1 MLNYFK
7 KHLQNSRKKN
17 VLRQIHGDNSNVLGL
32 SHVLGL
38 LFLITNLIGLRKN
51 NFKWEKK
58 KSMAF
63 KIKCSK
69 SR

>member
-38 LFLITNLIGLRKN
+38 LFLARLTDR
-51 NFKWEKK
+51 
-58 KSMAF
+58 A
-63 KIKCSK
+63 
-69 SR
+69 